1 MQPPSLTRLLKLA
14 NIILGPITLNCLA
27 FILFYFFFALF
38 REQLYGTVPSLTSLE
53 CSSSHDVYFCDS
65 FAASLCV
72 KNELELEY
80 KDRATLLVTQTLQ
93 VVQGRTPNHLDL
105 LNLKWTLVCRNPS
118 SWSSS
123 YREGARERYQA
134 YNRPSEKRVRT
145 KHGPG
150 VHGTTLWTRSMD
162 RVHGPPVMDRV
173 ILGDPG
179 AVSRA
184 GRKGAT
190 KVFKHRRKSPWVPT
204 LTGPFPKGQANS
216 GSWLGTKNALY
227 YFAQSA
233 NSFSWVLFV
242 SSYTTAI
249 ISPQLPGSFT
259 KLS

>member
-1 MQPPSLTRLLKLA
+1 M
-14 NIILGPITLNCLA
+14 
-27 FILFYFFFALF
+27 
-38 REQLYGTVPSLTSLE
+38 RE
-53 CSSSHDVYFCDS
+53 
-65 FAASLCV
+65 
-72 KNELELEY
+72 NELELEY
-80 KDRATLLVTQTLQ
+80 KDRATLLLTQTLQ

-150 VHGTTLWTRSMD
+150 VHGPTLWTRSMD
-162 RVHGPPVMDRV
+162 HFHGPGAWTPCH
-173 ILGDPG
+173 GPG
-179 AVSRA
+179 HPRRPRGGQS
-184 GRKGAT
+184 GREKRRDES
-190 KVFKHRRKSPWVPT
+190 FYNKHRRKSPWVPT
-204 LTGPFPKGQANS
+204 LTGPFPKGQANA

-233 NSFSWVLFV
+233 NSFFWVLFV

>member
-1 MQPPSLTRLLKLA
+1 MTSIFVPALPQSVREKRTR
-14 NIILGPITLNCLA
+14 IGI
-27 FILFYFFFALF
+27 
-38 REQLYGTVPSLTSLE
+38 
-53 CSSSHDVYFCDS
+53 CSW
-65 FAASLCV
+65 
-72 KNELELEY
+72 
-80 KDRATLLVTQTLQ
+80 DRAILLMTQTLQ

-190 KVFKHRRKSPWVPT
+190 KVFKHRRKSPLVPT
-204 LTGPFPKGQANS
+204 LTGPFPKGQANAA
-216 GSWLGTKNALY
+216 SWLGTKNALY
-227 YFAQSA
+227 YFLYVSLPSLHDCHMRIPDFTFCERRKQAMTKF
-233 NSFSWVLFV
+233 SFSLWTWIWLIEIQLQRRSLAFDKV
-242 SSYTTAI
+242 SE
-249 ISPQLPGSFT
+249 LE
-259 KLS
+259 

>member
-1 MQPPSLTRLLKLA
+1 M
-14 NIILGPITLNCLA
+14 
-27 FILFYFFFALF
+27 
-38 REQLYGTVPSLTSLE
+38 RE
-53 CSSSHDVYFCDS
+53 
-65 FAASLCV
+65 
-72 KNELELEY
+72 NELELEY

-173 ILGDPG
+173 MLGDPG

-204 LTGPFPKGQANS
+204 LTGPFPKGQANA